1 MNGFY
6 SGFPSCCIAY
16 FCKLKQRGLFP
27 SSYVHW
33 KYPDM
38 VNNNAQY
45 VQCKKCM
52 ESKIYLKKTQIRK
65 GFIHGK
71 NFRKIARMGFEF
83 FETKAK
89 RIFQQ
94 ILEE

>member
-1 MNGFY
+1 
-6 SGFPSCCIAY
+6 
-16 FCKLKQRGLFP
+16 
-27 SSYVHW
+27 
-33 KYPDM
+33 
-38 VNNNAQY
+38 
-45 VQCKKCM
+45 M